1 MSSEHSRWPFAV
13 AFTASGAAL
22 GVAASQ
28 LLKQQGTAGLV
39 ALASTLAK
47 QALLNAPIL
56 ATGISAAAAIAG
68 AVIVPA
74 VVVYALSKWNK

>member
-1 MSSEHSRWPFAV
+1 MSNEHSRWPFAV
-13 AFTASGAAL
+13 ALTASGAAL
-22 GVAASQ
+22 GLVGSQ
-28 LLKQQGTAGLV
+28 LLKQQGSAGI
-39 ALASTLAK
+39 ATLATALVK
-47 QALLNAPIL
+47 QALLNGPIV

>member
-1 MSSEHSRWPFAV
+1 
-13 AFTASGAAL
+13 
-22 GVAASQ
+22 
-28 LLKQQGTAGLV
+28 LV
-39 ALASTLAK
+39 K
-47 QALLNAPIL
+47 QALLNGPIV